1 VSGSYVFELVLQLD
15 EFLLADLLGVVGG
28 GVLPLQLVDD
38 VRLDVLDVES
48 LVVVGCLHVRRE
60 LTECAHRAPATNT
73 RRDLLLTSAPNFGLE
88 SLLIKIG

>member
-1 VSGSYVFELVLQLD
+1 
-15 EFLLADLLGVVGG
+15 VVGG

-60 LTECAHRAPATNT
+60 LTECAHRAPATNA

-88 SLLIKIG
+88 SLLIKIR